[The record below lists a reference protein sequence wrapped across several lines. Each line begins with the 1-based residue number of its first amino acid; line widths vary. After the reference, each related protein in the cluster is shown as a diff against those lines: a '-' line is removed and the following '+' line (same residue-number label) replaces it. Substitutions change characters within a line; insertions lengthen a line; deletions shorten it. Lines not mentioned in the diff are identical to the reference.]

1 MPRVGHH
8 GHVEGERSSQHY
20 PPCSPAPTV
29 RGIIATVIDTAEIT
43 RFAPS
48 PTGELHLGHAFA
60 AFVAHDLARASGT
73 GGRFLLR
80 IEDLDTGR
88 CRPEF
93 TAAIRTDLRWLNLNW
108 DGDPWY
114 QSARLAA
121 YRHALDVLEE
131 RELLYPCFCTRAEI
145 TAEIGLMA
153 GAPQGP
159 DGPAYPGTCR
169 QLDPTVR
176 ARRLAGGA
184 PHALRLDLA
193 RSLSALQSPG
203 LEFAE
208 TGRGPAGETGLI
220 PVCLAGVGD
229 PVLGRKDVGVSY
241 HLACVVDDA
250 AQGVTLVSRGED
262 LFAATGIQRLLQSLL
277 GLAAPRYHHHRLI
290 RDATGRRLA
299 KRDRDQTLAALR
311 NAGVTAAEIRSRL
324 ALV

>member
-1 MPRVGHH
+1 MHAGADSARHNRAV
-8 GHVEGERSSQHY
+8 ST
-20 PPCSPAPTV
+20 A
-29 RGIIATVIDTAEIT
+29 AEIT

-48 PTGELHLGHAFA
+48 PTGALHLGHAYA
-60 AFVAHDLARASGT
+60 ALVAHDLARSSGA
-73 GGRFLLR
+73 GGRYLLR

-93 TAAIRTDLRWLNLNW
+93 TAAIKTDLCWLDLNW
-108 DGDPWY
+108 DGGLWY

-121 YRHALDVLEE
+121 YRDALGVLEE

-145 TAEIGLMA
+145 AAEIGQMA
-153 GAPQGP
+153 QAPQGP

-169 QLDPTVR
+169 HLDPVLR
-176 ARRLAGGA
+176 ARRLAAGA

-193 RSLSALQSPG
+193 RSLLVQESPG
-203 LEFAE
+203 LDFAE

-220 PVCLAGVGD
+220 AVSLAGIGD

-262 LFAATGIQRLLQSLL
+262 LFAATAIQRLLQSLL
-277 GLAAPRYHHHRLI
+277 GLPVPRYHHHRLI

-299 KRDRDQTLAALR
+299 KRDRDLTLAALR
-311 NAGVTAAEIRSRL
+311 SAGVTPAEIRSRL